1 MNIALIGYGKMGK
14 AIEQIALKKGHS
26 IVAKIDQNDS
36 LNNLLNQNVD
46 VVIEFTNPSA
56 AFENIKFC
64 LDNHIPVVSGTTG
77 WLENYKKI
85 VALTVTK
92 NGAFFYTSN
101 FSIGVNIFYQINKKL
116 AKIMND
122 YPEYTPIIEE
132 IHHTQK
138 IDAPS
143 GTAISLAEGII
154 KTSEKIE
161 NWVNTPTKSSNEIEI
176 ISKRIDNVLGTHT
189 ISYNSI
195 VDSIEIKHT
204 AHSREGFASGAIVA
218 AEFIKSKKGVFGMNE
233 LLKI

>member
-36 LNNLLNQNVD
+36 LTNLLNQNVD

-101 FSIGVNIFYQINKKL
+101 FSIGVNIFFQINKKL

-154 KTSEKIE
+154 QTSEKID
-161 NWVNTPTKSSNEIEI
+161 NWVNTPTYNSNEIEI
-176 ISKRIDNVLGTHT
+176 ISKRINNVPGTHT